1 MGFDELSMNSV
12 SIPKVKKILRRC
24 SRGEAELLA
33 AQVLSFPTASEVE
46 SYLQTQITTRL
57 SDSFD

>member
-1 MGFDELSMNSV
+1 MNAV

-24 SRGEAELLA
+24 SRSEAESLA
-33 AQVLSFPTASEVE
+33 AQVLTFTTAVDVE
-46 SYLQTQITTRL
+46 SYLQSQIATRF